1 MTLASLNTRDNTL
14 TWIAVGNVAAVLKHI
29 DAQAVPSRRHVLMG
43 GGVVGDRLPVLHAAA
58 VPIVSG
64 DMLILATDG
73 IREEFLG
80 ETSSWGHP
88 QRIADRILV
97 QNAKGNDEG
106 LVLVV
111 RYIGGRV

>member
-1 MTLASLNTRDNTL
+1 
-14 TWIAVGNVAAVLKHI
+14 
-29 DAQAVPSRRHVLMG
+29 MG

>member
-1 MTLASLNTRDNTL
+1 
-14 TWIAVGNVAAVLKHI
+14 
-29 DAQAVPSRRHVLMG
+29 
-43 GGVVGDRLPVLHAAA
+43 
-58 VPIVSG
+58 
-64 DMLILATDG
+64 MLILATDG